1 IVLNIEKQT
10 LKEYLHYFY
19 ELDFLQPFNLKKIN
33 KIVKIDDIISFSSYL
48 ESEYYHSFM
57 KENRLLDEMGIYL
70 QYNNKL
76 VGVIGLL
83 RARDEKQFTETDS
96 VKLHFLIKH
105 IENGF
110 NIQRLINGRENEN
123 NLNLTAREQELV
135 TYLEKGIKNK
145 EIANIL
151 Y

>member
-1 IVLNIEKQT
+1 M
-10 LKEYLHYFY
+10 
-19 ELDFLQPFNLKKIN
+19 DFLQPFNLKKIN